1 MREEEIKQLTLHEIE
16 KILKRNGTSLEAWES
31 MPKPI
36 ADFTQQENVLIMDEL
51 AYDKE
56 QLKADHD
63 LDFAKMTDEQRKIYD
78 EVLSAVLEKKGGVF
92 SSMALV
98 ERGKHFCGSCCLLLL
113 DTEERSV

>member
-1 MREEEIKQLTLHEIE
+1 MSEEKKKQLTLHEIE

-51 AYDKE
+51 SYGKD

-63 LDFAKMTDEQRKIYD
+63 LDFIKMTYEQREIYD
-78 EVLSAVLEKKGGVF
+78 EVLSAVL
-92 SSMALV
+92 
-98 ERGKHFCGSCCLLLL
+98 
-113 DTEERSV
+113 